1 MRSPKDRYWR
11 THRLQKRMFTIL
23 AMLIYIAIVVASLAL
38 VIKTIGK

>member
-1 MRSPKDRYWR
+1 
-11 THRLQKRMFTIL
+11 MFTIL